1 MTILIQKF
9 NVAGKEFHLI
19 KLENGNSLVDDGVNI
34 IATIESNIVKM
45 MKIES
50 GKIIYDAYIEQKEGP
65 PIDFCNLNRPS
76 VAVTLEIFPCT
87 SHTEILTHW
96 IRSA

>member
-34 IATIESNIVKM
+34 MLLLK
-45 MKIES
+45 
-50 GKIIYDAYIEQKEGP
+50 
-65 PIDFCNLNRPS
+65 
-76 VAVTLEIFPCT
+76 VTSL
-87 SHTEILTHW
+87 
-96 IRSA
+96 R

>member
-50 GKIIYDAYIEQKEGP
+50 SMMIKDISIL
-65 PIDFCNLNRPS
+65 NLMFMG
-76 VAVTLEIFPCT
+76 I
-87 SHTEILTHW
+87 
-96 IRSA
+96 